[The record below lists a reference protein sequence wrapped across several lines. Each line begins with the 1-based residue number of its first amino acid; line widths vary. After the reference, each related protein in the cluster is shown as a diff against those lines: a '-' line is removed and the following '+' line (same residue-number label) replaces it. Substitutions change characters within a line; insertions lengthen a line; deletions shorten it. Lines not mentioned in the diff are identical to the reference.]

1 MPIKDPEIRKQRQ
14 KLYSKKY
21 YEKNKRQIIKNV
33 GETRK
38 KIAKRFAEYKATLH
52 CTRCGQNHPATLDFH
67 HVDRSKGD
75 VKLYLLVRNGHFWK
89 RIMQEVDKC
98 VVLCANC
105 HRIHHHDEKEVKK
118 AKRQKKLKKK
128 LKKFPAAESNV

>member
-1 MPIKDPEIRKQRQ
+1 MPIKDLEIRKQKQ

-21 YEKNKRQIIKNV
+21 YEKNKKEIIKTIGAN
-33 GETRK
+33 K
-38 KIAKRFAEYKATLH
+38 KKAAKRFAEFKATLH

-67 HVDRSKGD
+67 HVEKSKD
-75 VKLYLLVRNGHFWK
+75 NVHLHLLVRHGYFWK

-105 HRIHHHDEKEVKK
+105 HRIHHHNEKQEKK
-118 AKRQKKLKKK
+118 ARKRKKK
-128 LKKFPAAESNV
+128 KMKSVKLP

>member
-1 MPIKDPEIRKQRQ
+1 MPHKDPEIRKQKQ

-21 YEKNKRQIIKNV
+21 YEKNKKEIIKKHLAHKR
-33 GETRK
+33 G
-38 KIAKRFAEYKATLH
+38 IAKRFAEYKATLH

-67 HVDRSKGD
+67 HVEKSKD
-75 VKLYLLVRNGHFWK
+75 NVHLHLLVRGGHFWK

-105 HRIHHHDEKEVKK
+105 HRIHHYDEEQEKK
-118 AKRQKKLKKK
+118 AMRRKKK
-128 LKKFPAAESNV
+128 KMKKKRNV

>member
-1 MPIKDPEIRKQRQ
+1 MPYKDLEIRKQKQ
-14 KLYSKKY
+14 KLASKKY
-21 YEKNKRQIIKNV
+21 YEKNKKQIIKNSSDA
-33 GETRK
+33 RK
-38 KIAKRFAEYKATLH
+38 KITKRFAEYKATLH

-67 HVDRSKGD
+67 HVTRSKGD

-118 AKRQKKLKKK
+118 VRRQKKVKKK
-128 LKKFPAAESNV
+128 LKKFPAVQSNM